1 MSCLIKL
8 KDQHHNLT
16 IKKLIYLSETF
27 SVFNIKRLYENKCLG
42 IPMTFVSIPK
52 KASKFIVENV
62 AHEQYSYEPSLSYEK
77 HNICSNDSIKMIT
90 YIPLKMKYICEIN
103 RQSPMKKIKGNSLF
117 RKENIL

>member
-1 MSCLIKL
+1 MYQPIIKL
-8 KDQHHNLT
+8 ENYRAFIT
-16 IKKLIYLSETF
+16 IKELMNFSFIYSIF
-27 SVFNIKRLYENKCLG
+27 DIKRSTSKS
-42 IPMTFVSIPK
+42 MTFVSIPK

-103 RQSPMKKIKGNSLF
+103 RQSSMKKIKGNSLF